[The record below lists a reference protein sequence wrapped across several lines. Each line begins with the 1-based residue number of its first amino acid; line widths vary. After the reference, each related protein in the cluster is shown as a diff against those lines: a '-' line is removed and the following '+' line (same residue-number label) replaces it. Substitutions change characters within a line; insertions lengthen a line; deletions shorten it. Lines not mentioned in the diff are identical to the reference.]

1 MNSSLPTDRPEL
13 PESACDPVVM
23 ATHLLNAAFPFHI
36 GIDAAGKIAEIG
48 ASLPK
53 VLPEVRVGDA
63 LFDHLTIEHPS
74 INDDLDRLLQS
85 EDSMVLLRGLR
96 NPDLQL
102 RSQLYITEQRDRFWF
117 LASPW
122 VTRLSALKSLGLTLQ
137 DFPIHSPMSDLLLL
151 VRAQHVSLEDSTRL
165 AAELRESNER
175 LEKRVDERTHE
186 LQVQAA
192 SLEYEL
198 IEKERM
204 EIELRH
210 AQKME
215 AVGQLAAGIAH
226 EINTPIHF
234 IGNSI
239 EFLDTAMGELMQLAD
254 WSIASQ
260 AALSATGDHV
270 EMAGELAQA
279 IEDADVE
286 YIRERMPQALR
297 RAHEGLSRVTHVV
310 SAMREFAHPD
320 RRDKV
325 PADINHAIQTTLT
338 VACNEYKY
346 IADVETQYGELPEVV
361 CLIGDINQVLLNM
374 VVNAAHAIADRVGDS
389 GERGTI
395 RISTAHMGGFA
406 QIMISDDGVGIPEE
420 VRYRI
425 FDPFYTTK
433 EPGRGTGQG
442 LAISH
447 RIIVEQHGGSIAM
460 CSECGKGTTFT
471 IMIPIAEIQPDAGN
485 QSPGSQGSMENAA

>member
-1 MNSSLPTDRPEL
+1 MNSSLPTDRREPPET
-13 PESACDPVVM
+13 AIDAVIM
-23 ATHLLNAAFPFHI
+23 ASHLLNAAFPFHF
-36 GIDAAGKIAEIG
+36 GIDAGGRIVEVG
-48 ASLPK
+48 TSLPK
-53 VLPEVRVGDA
+53 VLPAVRVGDS
-63 LFDHLTIEHPS
+63 LFDHLTVEHPA
-74 INDDLDRLLQS
+74 INDDLERLLQS
-85 EDSMVLLRGLR
+85 EESMVLLRGLD
-96 NPDLQL
+96 NPELQL
-102 RSQLYITEQRDRFWF
+102 RSQLYITEHRDHFWF

-122 VTRLSALKSLGLTLQ
+122 VTRLGALKTLGLTLQ

-175 LEKRVDERTHE
+175 LERRVEERTHE

-192 SLEYEL
+192 NLEYEL

-239 EFLDTAMGELMQLAD
+239 EFLDTAMNELMNLAD

-260 AALSATGDHV
+260 EALSATGEHV
-270 EMAGELAQA
+270 AMAGNLAQA

-320 RRDKV
+320 RRDKA

-346 IADVETQYGELPEVV
+346 IADVSTQFGELPDVV

-374 VVNAAHAIADRVGDS
+374 IVNAAHAISDRVGDS

-471 IMIPIAEIQPDAGN
+471 IMIPIAETNSQPGKTSPDAQGN
-485 QSPGSQGSMENAA
+485 LESAA